1 MTGASAQWSTFLQP
15 RPWPIGQTSAKTSSL
30 REPTAQDLALKK
42 IQIHPIR
49 GPGPGARWVY
59 QKKSASEKMS
69 VPILSKDPQGQ
80 EKIRYFR

>member
-1 MTGASAQWSTFLQP
+1 MVYSWKRQLS
-15 RPWPIGQTSAKTSSL
+15 
-30 REPTAQDLALKK
+30 
-42 IQIHPIR
+42 
-49 GPGPGARWVY
+49 PGARWVY

>member
-42 IQIHPIR
+42 IQIHPILD
-49 GPGPGARWVY
+49 PKF
-59 QKKSASEKMS
+59 KKSSNPNPEFNS
-69 VPILSKDPQGQ
+69 VPHGPI
-80 EKIRYFR
+80 

>member
-42 IQIHPIR
+42 IQIHPILDPKLKKLQPESR
-49 GPGPGARWVY
+49 ILLCPARSY
-59 QKKSASEKMS
+59 
-69 VPILSKDPQGQ
+69 LNNT
-80 EKIRYFR
+80 

>member
-1 MTGASAQWSTFLQP
+1 MVVDVVADIVNGIVYRDVGNS
-15 RPWPIGQTSAKTSSL
+15 
-30 REPTAQDLALKK
+30 
-42 IQIHPIR
+42 
-49 GPGPGARWVY
+49 PGARWVY

>member
-42 IQIHPIR
+42 IQIHPILGSEILKKKQPESR
-49 GPGPGARWVY
+49 ILLCTAR
-59 QKKSASEKMS
+59 SC
-69 VPILSKDPQGQ
+69 LNNT
-80 EKIRYFR
+80 

>member
-1 MTGASAQWSTFLQP
+1 MPLFGHSGSLCAAYYICTEGSDASVPFRSE
-15 RPWPIGQTSAKTSSL
+15 R
-30 REPTAQDLALKK
+30 
-42 IQIHPIR
+42 
-49 GPGPGARWVY
+49 PGARWVY